1 MSSAASISAAKRR
14 RGAQSS
20 VPPQSSNR
28 GRPQQQQ
35 QQQQRPQQQRPQQQ
49 QQAVQRNRVNP
60 MQILE
65 DHEKRLRVIEGGS
78 ESSSTANNHVQ
89 NKDIQEEKDSKF
101 AILERENIELHKKI
115 EIMKNKIIE
124 MNEDIIDLKKLKD
137 IVFTIQSSVLS
148 NSQKVESFR
157 VNSTVSQEV
166 SQEVSHAVSQEIQ
179 DITADLETATLGY
192 GEENKNHDSNLDNN
206 DENVTSGESVKSE
219 VVSGYE

>member
-35 QQQQRPQQQRPQQQ
+35 QQRPQQQQ

-78 ESSSTANNHVQ
+78 ESSSTANNDVQ
-89 NKDIQEEKDSKF
+89 NKDIQEEKDTKF

-166 SQEVSHAVSQEIQ
+166 SQEVSQAVSQEVSQEIQ

-206 DENVTSGESVKSE
+206 DENVTSGESVNSE
-219 VVSGYE
+219 VVSGFE

>member
-35 QQQQRPQQQRPQQQ
+35 QQRPQQQQ

-78 ESSSTANNHVQ
+78 ESSSTANNDVQ

-166 SQEVSHAVSQEIQ
+166 SQEVSQAVSQEVSQEIQ

-206 DENVTSGESVKSE
+206 DENVTSGESVNSE
-219 VVSGYE
+219 VVSGFE

>member
-35 QQQQRPQQQRPQQQ
+35 QQRPQQQQQPQQ

-78 ESSSTANNHVQ
+78 ESPSTTNDVIENKEIREQENN
-89 NKDIQEEKDSKF
+89 NNFS
-101 AILERENIELHKKI
+101 ILERENIELHKKI
-115 EIMKNKIIE
+115 EILKNKMIE
-124 MNEDIIDLKKLKD
+124 MSTDITDLKKLKD

-157 VNSTVSQEV
+157 ANTTVSQEV
-166 SQEVSHAVSQEIQ
+166 SQEASHAVSQEIQ

-192 GEENKNHDSNLDNN
+192 GEENKNHDSNAENN
-206 DENVTSGESVKSE
+206 DENVTSGESVNSE
-219 VVSGYE
+219 VVSGFE

>member
-14 RGAQSS
+14 RGAQTS

-35 QQQQRPQQQRPQQQ
+35 QQRPQQQQ

-78 ESSSTANNHVQ
+78 ESSSTANNDVQ

-166 SQEVSHAVSQEIQ
+166 SQEVSQAVSQEVSQEIQ

-206 DENVTSGESVKSE
+206 DENVTSGESVNSE
-219 VVSGYE
+219 VVSGFE

>member
-35 QQQQRPQQQRPQQQ
+35 QPRPQQQ

-78 ESSSTANNHVQ
+78 GSSSTANNHVQ
-89 NKDIQEEKDSKF
+89 NEDIQEEKDSKV

-166 SQEVSHAVSQEIQ
+166 SQEASQEVSQAVSQEIQ

-206 DENVTSGESVKSE
+206 DENVTSSESVKSE